1 LSVAQPAP
9 AERHLK
15 LRPSIDTAGP
25 ITVTER
31 DRASRARQRTA
42 SILWPAGGA
51 CAFVSANRCWPS
63 TGRKTATR
71 ANKPVRCNVDA
82 PVHWIRGLA
91 AEWLQI
97 NRAGAS
103 AATGR
108 RKGDVSLITGRSRFL
123 EIKLGGRY
131 LESNPQSNRKLAEQP
146 FEDGPGLRRRTSQC
160 AQTSIA
166 NSESPLCVLDVACRP
181 RIACSLAAN
190 PLSRTSRRR
199 SSPLSAA
206 PRNAA
211 SPAHDTSKWSRQ
223 VQQRRRSPREPGP
236 GALVRLLTPCAAE
249 TTAKIAA
256 RMQRTVS
263 ESSRAKCA
271 SRPDQ
276 T

>member
-1 LSVAQPAP
+1 MATNQQSW
-9 AERHLK
+9 
-15 LRPSIDTAGP
+15 
-25 ITVTER
+25 
-31 DRASRARQRTA
+31 RQRRHRPKERWRLTNHG
-42 SILWPAGGA
+42 S
-51 CAFVSANRCWPS
+51 
-63 TGRKTATR
+63 
-71 ANKPVRCNVDA
+71 
-82 PVHWIRGLA
+82 
-91 AEWLQI
+91 
-97 NRAGAS
+97 
-103 AATGR
+103 
-108 RKGDVSLITGRSRFL
+108 VSLPGDQAGWQVPRI
-123 EIKLGGRY
+123 E
-131 LESNPQSNRKLAEQP
+131 PQSNRKLAEQP
-146 FEDGPGLRRRTSQC
+146 FEDGPGLRRRTSEC

-190 PLSRTSRRR
+190 ALSRTSRRR

-263 ESSRAKCA
+263 ESLRAKCA